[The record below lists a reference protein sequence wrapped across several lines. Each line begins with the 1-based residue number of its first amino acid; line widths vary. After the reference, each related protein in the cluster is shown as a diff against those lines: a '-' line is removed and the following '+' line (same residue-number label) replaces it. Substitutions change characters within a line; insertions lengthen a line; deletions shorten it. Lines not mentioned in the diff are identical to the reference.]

1 MTILKRRL
9 VRNLLGSCTGGY
21 FIMLKKLLSAGFTLS
36 VFFVSF
42 DLSVGGARADIVGL
56 TNTGVNVSGG
66 VDQSWTVTG
75 GSPPATG
82 AAYVGSYG
90 GPWISSTPTSQWIT
104 PDNPVNVN
112 RDRATLGSYVYTTT
126 FTSTAPMGFFTG
138 QFASDNVVTEILLNN
153 VPIYTGTTNSVDSP
167 NQYSFWT
174 PFSYSGPLLK
184 SDTLTFDVLNYA
196 LPTSD
201 NPTGLDV
208 QFLTSGV
215 PETST
220 WVMMI
225 LGFLGVGLMA
235 YRRKQNL
242 SFRFA

>member
-1 MTILKRRL
+1 MRL
-9 VRNLLGSCTGGY
+9 A
-21 FIMLKKLLSAGFTLS
+21 KKLLSVAGFALS
-36 VFFVSF
+36 VTVAF
-42 DLSVGGARADIVGL
+42 DLSVGSARADIVGL
-56 TNTGVNVSGG
+56 TNTGVNVILG

-82 AAYVGSYG
+82 PAYVGSYG
-90 GPWISSTPTSQWIT
+90 PPWISSTPTSQWIT

-112 RDRATLGSYVYTTT
+112 RDRTTLGSYVYTTT
-126 FTSTAPMGFFTG
+126 FTSTAPYAGFFTG
-138 QFASDNVVTEILLNN
+138 QFASDNVVTQILLNGQ
-153 VPIYTGTTNSVDSP
+153 VIYTGTTNSVDSP

-174 PFSYSGPLLK
+174 PFSYSGPLLAN
-184 SDTLTFDVLNYA
+184 DTLTFDVLNYA
-196 LPTSD
+196 LATND

-208 QFLTSGV
+208 QFLTQGV

-235 YRRKQNL
+235 YRRKQNP